1 MAGYGIIFGG
11 LGWAYVGIIGA
22 LGVALATFAKRRAP
36 EYLMTL
42 IWALIGIIVA
52 NQGQEPTVVWLAQGG
67 IAALVI
73 VMIWSGLSARSFRGS
88 RGA

>member
-22 LGVALATFAKRRAP
+22 LTVALATFAKRRAP

-73 VMIWSGLSARSFRGS
+73 VMIWSGLSARSSRAS